1 MSGRILAVDP
11 GEKRIGV
18 AISDLT
24 GTIANPL
31 CVIVHVARQ
40 VDAARVVELA
50 EEHGAEKI
58 VVGQPLGEDGV
69 IGPQGRRS
77 ERFAEAIRSQT
88 SIPVLLWD
96 ESLSTLQAQEARRMM
111 GVSLRR
117 RSGHLDDLA
126 AAVILQSYLDAC
138 ER

>member
-1 MSGRILAVDP
+1 MSGRVLAVDP

-18 AISDLT
+18 AISDLSS
-24 GTIANPL
+24 TIANPL
-31 CVIVHVARQ
+31 CVIRHIARQ
-40 VDAARVVELA
+40 VDAARVAQLA
-50 EEHGAEKI
+50 EEHDVEKI
-58 VVGQPLGEDGV
+58 IVGQPVGEDGI

-77 ERFAEAIRSQT
+77 ARFAEAIRSQT
-88 SIPVLLWD
+88 NRPVILWD
-96 ESLSTLQAQEARRMM
+96 ESGSTLQAQEARRMM

-126 AAVILQSYLDAC
+126 AVVILQSYLDAC